1 MPICCRNSS
10 QECDGCMNCQQKPE
24 IVGRCESCGEDI
36 RSDEDYY
43 NLHDFDILLHD
54 DCLYSWAEQ
63 YKVLI

>member
-63 YKVLI
+63 YKVVC